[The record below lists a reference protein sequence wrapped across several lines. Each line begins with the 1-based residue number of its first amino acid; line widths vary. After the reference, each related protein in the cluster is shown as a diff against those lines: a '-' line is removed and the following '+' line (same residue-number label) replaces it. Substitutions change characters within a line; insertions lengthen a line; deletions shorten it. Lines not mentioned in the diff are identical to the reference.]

1 MTQKKLWEADK
12 ALQKWEIIAS
22 NAYIKK
28 ADSYQTNNV
37 SFHLKKLEKKKNK
50 YKSRKRQ
57 EIINI
62 RAEINDIEYNKTK
75 NKHQKNWFFEK
86 MNKIDTLQFKMFFSL
101 LKGICKV
108 THS

>member
-12 ALQKWEIIAS
+12 ALQKWEITAS

-37 SFHLKKLEKKKNK
+37 SFHLKKLEKKEKNK
-50 YKSRKRQ
+50 YKSRTRQ

-62 RAEINDIEYNKTK
+62 RAEINDIEYNKTIK
-75 NKHQKNWFFEK
+75 K
-86 MNKIDTLQFKMFFSL
+86 
-101 LKGICKV
+101 
-108 THS
+108 